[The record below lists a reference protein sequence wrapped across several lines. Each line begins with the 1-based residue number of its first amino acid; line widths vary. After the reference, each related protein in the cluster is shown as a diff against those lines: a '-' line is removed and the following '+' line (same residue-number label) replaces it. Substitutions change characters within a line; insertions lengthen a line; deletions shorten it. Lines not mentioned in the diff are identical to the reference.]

1 MRRRFFYIYL
11 SPALIFMFNCSVF
24 SGAKGA
30 EESSL
35 TDKQRLEIVNNIKS
49 HLGGDSEKIDRVDK
63 YFEQFNDSK
72 RDVVLKVFSIG
83 FKYINDKES
92 EPTDSVNRSANL
104 AALKSDFESK
114 LKKLNYTQQDFEKLA
129 DEFGKFIDPSAWWNM

>member
-11 SPALIFMFNCSVF
+11 SLVLIFMFSCSAL

-30 EESSL
+30 EGSNL
-35 TDKQRLEIVNNIKS
+35 TDKQRLEILNSIKS
-49 HLGGDSEKIDRVDK
+49 HLGSDSEKITKVDK

-72 RDVVLKVFSIG
+72 RDVILQVFSIG
-83 FKYINDKES
+83 FKYITDKES
-92 EPTDSVNRSANL
+92 EPKDSANRSANL

-114 LKKLNYTQQDFEKLA
+114 LKKLNYTEQDFEKLA
-129 DEFGKFIDPSAWWNM
+129 DEFGKFIDPSA

>member
-11 SPALIFMFNCSVF
+11 SLALIFMFSCSAL
-24 SGAKGA
+24 SGAKGT
-30 EESSL
+30 EGSNL
-35 TDKQRLEIVNNIKS
+35 TDKQRLEILNNIKS
-49 HLGGDSEKIDRVDK
+49 HLGGDSEKIAKVDK

-72 RDVVLKVFSIG
+72 RDVVLQVFSIG

-92 EPTDSVNRSANL
+92 EPKDSANRSANL

-114 LKKLNYTQQDFEKLA
+114 LKKLNYTEQDFEKLA
-129 DEFGKFIDPSAWWNM
+129 DEFVKFIDPSA